1 MCICFCM
8 LNQKTAYEVRI
19 SDWRSDV
26 GSSGLKPPPLQGEC
40 WGGDGVPA
48 RRGGVEETQ
57 PHLNPPLEG
66 EDFRAKPPPLK
77 GSTPRQEAFDRC
89 PTPHPC
95 SSNWAPKNCRSI
107 LIVLF
112 RVRDCSIV

>member
-1 MCICFCM
+1 M
-8 LNQKTAYEVRI
+8 
-19 SDWRSDV
+19 
-26 GSSGLKPPPLQGEC
+26 KPPPLQGEG

-48 RRGGVEETQ
+48 RRGGVEETH

-77 GSTPRQEAFDRC
+77 GRTPRQEAFDRC

-95 SSNWAPKNCRSI
+95 SSNWAPKNCRSRRCPGWRRRCSKASSKI
-107 LIVLF
+107 G
-112 RVRDCSIV
+112 RAHVRTPVPKA

>member
-1 MCICFCM
+1 M
-8 LNQKTAYEVRI
+8 
-19 SDWRSDV
+19 
-26 GSSGLKPPPLQGEC
+26 KPPPLQGEG

-48 RRGGVEETQ
+48 RRGGVEETH

-77 GSTPRQEAFDRC
+77 GRTPRQEAFDRC

-95 SSNWAPKNCRSI
+95 SSNWAPKNCRSRSEER
-107 LIVLF
+107 
-112 RVRDCSIV
+112 RVGKECVRKCKSRWSPYH